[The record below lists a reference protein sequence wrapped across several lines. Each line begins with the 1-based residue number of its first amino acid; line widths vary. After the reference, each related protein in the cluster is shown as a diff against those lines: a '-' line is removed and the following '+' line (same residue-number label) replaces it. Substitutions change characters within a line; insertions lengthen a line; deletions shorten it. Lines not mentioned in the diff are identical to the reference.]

1 MNKNF
6 EKILSLVPDGTE
18 RVDWASLEASCLAP
32 VFEKMADTMQ
42 NLEYH
47 GEGDVYT
54 HTKLVCDALVS
65 LDEYKKLNKE
75 SKEAIFIASLL
86 HDIGK
91 IRTTKMVDGALAS
104 PRHTIVGASMARE
117 LLWSE
122 LDLCGSIKDI
132 ELREAICTLIRYHS
146 FPPYAIFSENP
157 EIKLLKIAS
166 DSELFPLFSLD
177 KLCTLEKADVLGRIN
192 DNTNTILE
200 RIEYCRMLAMEN
212 QCENG
217 SYKFF
222 DDFTKRAY
230 FKGKTSFKDDQL
242 YNDSWGQV
250 IMLSGLPASGKD
262 TFISKNY
269 SNMNV
274 ISLDEIRKEIGIPAD
289 AKQGPVIAL
298 AHERAK
304 ELLRK
309 KQPFIWNATSLTS
322 LLRSSQIE
330 LFESYGASVKTI
342 YLEAKLDT
350 VLERNKKR
358 QAYVP
363 ENVISKMLS
372 KIEPPERY
380 ESEQVVYIES

>member
-6 EKILSLVPDGTE
+6 EKILSLVPNGTE
-18 RVDWASLEASCLAP
+18 KIDWASLESSCLAP
-32 VFEKMADTMQ
+32 VFEKMAGTMQ

-65 LDEYKKLNKE
+65 LDEYKNL
-75 SKEAIFIASLL
+75 SKEGKEVIFIASLL

-91 IRTTKMVDGALAS
+91 IRATKMIDGALAS
-104 PRHTIVGASMARE
+104 PRHTIIGAAMARE

-122 LDLCGSIKDI
+122 LDLCGNAKEI

-146 FPPYAIFSENP
+146 FPPYAIFSESP
-157 EIKLLKIAS
+157 EIKLHKVAS
-166 DSELFPLFSLD
+166 NSELFPLFSMD

-192 DNTNTILE
+192 NDANLVLE
-200 RIEYCRMLAMEN
+200 RIEYCRMLAIEN

-217 SYKFF
+217 SYNFY

-230 FKGKTSFKDDQL
+230 FKGKTSFKDDRL
-242 YNDSWGQV
+242 YNDSWGQI

-269 SNMNV
+269 SDLPV
-274 ISLDEIRKEIGIPAD
+274 ISLDEIRKEIGVSPD

-309 KQPFIWNATSLTS
+309 KQHFVWNATSLS
-322 LLRSSQIE
+322 HLLRSSQIE

-342 YLEAKLDT
+342 YLETKLDT
-350 VLERNKKR
+350 LLERNKKR

-380 ESEQVVYIES
+380 ESEQVIYIET